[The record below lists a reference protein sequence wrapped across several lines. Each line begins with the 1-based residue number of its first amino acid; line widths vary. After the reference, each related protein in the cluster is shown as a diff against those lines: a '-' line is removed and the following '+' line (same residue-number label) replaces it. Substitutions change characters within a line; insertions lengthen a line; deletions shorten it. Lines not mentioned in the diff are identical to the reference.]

1 VKGVI
6 GPVLI
11 TGVVVAIG
19 NGWILSAW
27 TWVFMT
33 THTGNAPGPTA
44 AQTFHAL
51 PVAQQKV
58 DQSKGTNAPGGGGLT
73 QNGGRAGP

>member
-1 VKGVI
+1 M
-6 GPVLI
+6 GPVVI

-19 NGWILSAW
+19 NGWILAAW
-27 TWVFMT
+27 TWVFLA
-33 THTGNAPGPTA
+33 THSGTPAPTVQQTWNAIPK
-44 AQTFHAL
+44 
-51 PVAQQKV
+51 AQQTV